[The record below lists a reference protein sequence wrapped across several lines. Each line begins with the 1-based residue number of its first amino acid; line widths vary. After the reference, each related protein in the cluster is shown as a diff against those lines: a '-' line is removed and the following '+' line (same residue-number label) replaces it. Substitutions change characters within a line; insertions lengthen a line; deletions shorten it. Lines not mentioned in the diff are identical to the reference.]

1 MAQYRRVKLQLHLLG
16 APQVIRAGQPVLA
29 LRGHKAWGVL
39 AYLVLGPDRVNRQHL
54 AALMFED
61 AEDPMAALRWNLSEL
76 RRALGDDN
84 LRGNPVSF
92 HRDEI
97 GSIDV
102 DVLMKGH
109 WSQALALAGLGDD
122 LLAGINFSASPSFE
136 VWLQMQRR
144 RLQATSEAVLRE
156 AALAKLANGEVGDAS
171 DLAARLVSLH
181 PLDENH
187 QVLLVRCLS
196 AAGDGVGAARQAAA
210 CRTLFAREL
219 GVLPGP
225 ALSAALHTSTA
236 MPTVRPTAGRA
247 AALAQMEAGEAAI
260 GAGVLDAGLQCL
272 RRAIADADV
281 TGDPVLRTRARLSLG
296 SALVHSARGSDEE
309 GAAALHEALTVGNN
323 ASPALAAAACRE
335 LGYIEFLRGQYAR
348 ATVWLDRASALAG
361 GDVAEQARIATVY
374 GSILSDTAYYKEAI
388 VRLQEALEL
397 ARSVDD
403 TKQRIYVLSM
413 IGRAHVL
420 RGEDDA
426 AEAALA
432 DSVNL
437 ARHSWTAVLPW
448 PLSFQAEVDL
458 LRGRTDLATDRLEH
472 AFALA
477 CQLGDPCWEG
487 IAGRG
492 LGKIAMLRGQVD
504 RAQTLLLDALR
515 RCTRLP
521 DSYLWGKA
529 FALDALTGLAVAQDL
544 PGAAGWLEELMS
556 LAGNAGMRE
565 FVARAHR
572 YRGQLGDQTSA
583 AAARLLAAEIDNPL
597 LNEIKTT
604 AAS

>member
-1 MAQYRRVKLQLHLLG
+1 MF
-16 APQVIRAGQPVLA
+16 RAGEPLPP
-29 LRGHKAWGVL
+29 LRGHKAWGIL
-39 AYLVLGPDRVNRQHL
+39 AYLVLSPDGVNRHHL
-54 AALMFED
+54 AALLFED

-76 RRALGDDN
+76 RRALGDNN
-84 LRGNPVSF
+84 LRGNPIAF
-92 HRDEI
+92 RRDAI

-102 DVLMKGH
+102 DVLLHGH
-109 WSQALALAGLGDD
+109 WSQALALGGLGDD

-144 RLQATSEAVLRE
+144 RLHATSAAILRE
-156 AALAKLANGEVGDAS
+156 AALAKLASGDVGEAS
-171 DLAARLVSLH
+171 DWAARLVSLN

-219 GVLPGP
+219 GVQPGP

-236 MPTVRPTAGRA
+236 LPTSRPTPGRA

-272 RRAIADADV
+272 RRAIADADAV
-281 TGDPVLRTRARLSLG
+281 GDPVLRARARLSLG

-309 GAAALHEALTVGNN
+309 GAAALHEALAVGND
-323 ASPALAAAACRE
+323 ASPPLAAAACRE

-348 ATVWLDRASALAG
+348 AAAWLDRATPLAD
-361 GDVAEQARIATVY
+361 GDLAEQARIATVR
-374 GSILSDTAYYKEAI
+374 GSILSDTAYYRDAI
-388 VRLQEALEL
+388 ARLHEALEL
-397 ARSVDD
+397 ARRIDD

-420 RGEDDA
+420 RGEADA

-437 ARHSWTAVLPW
+437 ARHGWTAVLPW
-448 PLSFQAEVDL
+448 PLSFQAEVDI
-458 LRGRTDLATDRLEH
+458 LRGRTDLAADRLEH

-477 CQLGDPCWEG
+477 CQLRDPCWEG

-492 LGKIAMLRGQVD
+492 LGRVAMLRGQVE
-504 RAQTLLLDALR
+504 RAQALLLDALR
-515 RCTRLP
+515 RCVRLP

-529 FALDALTGLAVAQDL
+529 FALEALTCLAVAQRL

-565 FVARAHR
+565 FVARAHG
-572 YRGQLGDQTSA
+572 YRGQLGDLTSA

-597 LNEIKTT
+597 LNAIKTT
-604 AAS
+604 PSA

>member
-1 MAQYRRVKLQLHLLG
+1 MKLELNLLG
-16 APQVIRAGQPVLA
+16 VPQIFRAGEPLA
-29 LRGHKAWGVL
+29 PLRGHKAWGIL
-39 AYLVLGPDRVNRQHL
+39 AYLVLSPDRVNRQQL
-54 AALMFED
+54 AALLFED
-61 AEDPMAALRWNLSEL
+61 AEDPMATLRWNLSEL
-76 RRALGDDN
+76 RGALGHNN
-84 LRGNPVSF
+84 LRGNPIAF
-92 HRDEI
+92 HRDDI
-97 GSIDV
+97 GTIDV
-102 DVLMKGH
+102 DVLMHGH
-109 WSQALALAGLGDD
+109 WSQALALGEIGDD
-122 LLAGINFSASPSFE
+122 LLAGINFSASPSFA

-144 RLQATSEAVLRE
+144 RLHATSGAVLRE
-156 AALAKLANGEVGDAS
+156 AALAKLATGEVGAAS
-171 DLAARLVSLH
+171 DLAARLVSLD

-219 GVLPGP
+219 GVQPGP

-236 MPTVRPTAGRA
+236 TPTVRPTAGRA
-247 AALAQMEAGEAAI
+247 AALAQIEAGEAAI

-272 RRAIADADV
+272 RRAIADADMI
-281 TGDPVLRTRARLSLG
+281 GDPVLCTRARLSLG

-309 GAAALHEALTVGNN
+309 GAAALHEALTVGTDV
-323 ASPALAAAACRE
+323 SPALAAAACRE

-348 ATVWLDRASALAG
+348 ATAWLDRATPLAG
-361 GDVAEQARIATVY
+361 SDPAEQARIATVH
-374 GSILSDTAYYKEAI
+374 GSILSDTAYYKDAI
-388 VRLQEALEL
+388 ARLQEALEL
-397 ARSVDD
+397 ARSIDD

-426 AEAALA
+426 AETALA
-432 DSVNL
+432 DSVAL

-458 LRGRTDLATDRLEH
+458 LRGRTDLAADRLEH

-492 LGKIAMLRGQVD
+492 LGKIAMLRGQVE
-504 RAQTLLLDALR
+504 RAQGLLLDALR
-515 RCTRLP
+515 RCVRLP
-521 DSYLWGKA
+521 DGYLWGKA
-529 FALDALTGLAVAQDL
+529 FTLDALTGLAVAQRM
-544 PGAAGWLEELMS
+544 PGAAGWLEELTS

-565 FVARAHR
+565 FVARAHG
-572 YRGQLGDQTSA
+572 YRGQLGDRTSA

-597 LNEIKTT
+597 LTAIKTT
-604 AAS
+604 PSA

>member
-1 MAQYRRVKLQLHLLG
+1 MS
-16 APQVIRAGQPVLA
+16 RAGEPLPP
-29 LRGHKAWGVL
+29 LRGHKAWGIL
-39 AYLVLGPDRVNRQHL
+39 AYLVLGPARVNRQHL
-54 AALMFED
+54 AALLFED

-76 RRALGDDN
+76 RGALGHDN
-84 LRGNPVSF
+84 LRGNPIAF
-92 HRDEI
+92 RRDEI

-102 DVLMKGH
+102 DVLMHGH
-109 WSQALALAGLGDD
+109 WSQALALGELGDD

-144 RLQATSEAVLRE
+144 RLHATSGAVLRE
-156 AALAKLANGEVGDAS
+156 AALAKLASGELRGAI
-171 DLAARLVSLH
+171 DLAARLVGLQ

-196 AAGDGVGAARQAAA
+196 AAGDGVGASRQAAA

-219 GVLPGP
+219 GVQPGP
-225 ALSAALHTSTA
+225 ALAAALHTSTA
-236 MPTVRPTAGRA
+236 MPTMRPTGGRA

-281 TGDPVLRTRARLSLG
+281 LGDPVLRTRARLSLG

-309 GAAALHEALTVGNN
+309 GAAALHEALSVGND

-348 ATVWLDRASALAG
+348 ATAWLDRATPLAG
-361 GDVAEQARIATVY
+361 SDPAEQARITTLHGAV
-374 GSILSDTAYYKEAI
+374 LSDIAYYEDAI
-388 VRLQEALEL
+388 ARLQEALEL
-397 ARSVDD
+397 ARSIGD

-420 RGEDDA
+420 RGDADA
-426 AEAALA
+426 AEAALE
-432 DSVNL
+432 DSVSS

-448 PLSFQAEVDL
+448 PLSFRAEVDL
-458 LRGRTDLATDRLEH
+458 LRGRVDLAADRLEH

-477 CQLGDPCWEG
+477 CQLSDPCWEG

-492 LGKIAMLRGQVD
+492 LGRIAMLRGQVE
-504 RAQTLLLDALR
+504 RAQAVLLDALR
-515 RCTRLP
+515 RCVRLP
-521 DSYLWGKA
+521 DSYLWGRA
-529 FALDALTGLAVAQDL
+529 FALDALTSLAVAQRM
-544 PGAAGWLEELMS
+544 PGAAAWSEDLMS
-556 LAGNAGMRE
+556 LASNAGMRE
-565 FVARAHR
+565 FVARAHG
-572 YRGQLGDQTSA
+572 YRGQLGDRSSA

-597 LNEIKTT
+597 VNGAKDQ
-604 AAS
+604 ASATSR